1 MGTQQIYEELLFV
14 ECLNRIKY
22 LRNQWIECYAGDI
35 RSYSPLIDFGGE
47 VHQQYEIIVGWCR
60 DTVIEMLNQVV
71 KKLLKEYKI
80 PIKEYYLDG
89 RLAFSRMDKCQ
100 DVLFVFQD
108 AGIQNRVQKDSL
120 DKLMQAEKLERCC
133 HISYAEIKDDH
144 NVNEDKTIDYN
155 PLKDTYTIKAFI
167 MEFFGEEEYSVFKKY
182 TDQLP
187 EKIQDY
193 LGFTVVR
200 TLNPVALFSFKKY
213 VHDDLTGIDA
223 TKIGAGAIKET
234 QRQIIEKHFFE
245 EKNYEVLLGRE
256 NFAQSYMTAEW
267 LYASLKHAGNI
278 DLTVIAMG
286 YYKAIEQFLFC
297 FIKNHTKEK
306 DNRRNRIV
314 YVGKCDYADTRGMA
328 QVTDEL
334 MLNKEKS
341 SKLTL
346 AGLSGFF
353 GYHHKDKNNDY
364 YDRRNADLLNK
375 GIDTDTHNFIIDTLE
390 GITGLRNG
398 YFHKDNITI
407 EKEKREKIVDESRQ
421 KAILVFYLMLGAYS
435 ISMED
440 KKGLGLTKTKEH
452 DGFYKLCEYV
462 NRESFNHSQAIIPI
476 LYVNDISDPYTFV
489 YPHQDEYV
497 EYNEYGEV
505 EDLRLCYKENGRI
518 VRLNREHMPNEVWE
532 GAGRCYKDTTDGS
545 WRVVPTGE
553 IKKIFSNGE
562 FLVESVDG
570 Q

>member
-22 LRNQWIECYAGDI
+22 LRNQWIEYYAEDI
-35 RSYSPLIDFGGE
+35 RGYSPLIDFGGE

-60 DTVIEMLNQVV
+60 DAVIEMLNQVV
-71 KKLLKEYKI
+71 KELLKEYKI
-80 PIKEYYLDG
+80 PVKEYFFGG
-89 RLAFSRMDKCQ
+89 RLAFSRMDKWQ

-108 AGIQNRVQKDSL
+108 AGIQNRVRKDSL
-120 DKLMQAEKLERCC
+120 DILMQAEKLKRCC
-133 HISYAEIKDDH
+133 HISYAEFKDDH
-144 NVNEDKTIDYN
+144 NVDDNRTVYYN
-155 PLKDTYTIKAFI
+155 PLEDTYTIKAFI
-167 MEFFGEEEYSVFKKY
+167 TEFFGEEEYSTFKKY
-182 TDQLP
+182 TDQLTT
-187 EKIQDY
+187 KIQEY

-213 VHDDLTGIDA
+213 VHDDLVGIDA
-223 TKIGAGAIKET
+223 TIIGAGAIKET
-234 QRQIIEKHFFE
+234 QREIIEKHFFE
-245 EKNYEVLLGRE
+245 EKNYEVLLGLE
-256 NFAQSYMTAEW
+256 SFAQSYMTAEW

-306 DNRRNRIV
+306 DNRRDRYV
-314 YVGKCDYADTRGMA
+314 YIGKSGMA
-328 QVTDEL
+328 QVTDDL

-353 GYHHKDKNNDY
+353 GHHHKEKNNDY

-398 YFHKDNITI
+398 YFHRDNITI
-407 EKEKREKIVDESRQ
+407 NKEKKEKIVDETRQ
-421 KAILVFYLMLGAYS
+421 KARLVFYLMLGAYS

-440 KKGLGLTKTKEH
+440 KKGLGLTQTKED
-452 DGFYKLCEYV
+452 DGFHKLCEYV
-462 NRESFNHSQAIIPI
+462 NRKSYNTSHAITPI
-476 LYVNDISDPYTFV
+476 LYINDISDPYKFV

-505 EDLRLCYKENGRI
+505 ADLRLCYKENGRI
-518 VRLNREHMPNEVWE
+518 VRLNREHMPDEVWE
-532 GAGRCYKDTTDGS
+532 GAGIFCKDTTDVYG
-545 WRVVPTGE
+545 RVVPTGE

-562 FLVESVDG
+562 FLAESVDK